1 MFRKFLVFF
10 LSIVAASAIGAGAG
24 IGIWE
29 ATNDDGATATAAQT
43 APTRSVADGTQLSVN
58 EIYQRAKNGVVLV
71 TTQTQAQGSPSLPP
85 GQGGGGGTST
95 GSGFVIDDQGHVL
108 TNQHV
113 VDNAQSVTVWFP
125 DGDEIGAKVV
135 GSDTS
140 SDVAVLELDSVPSGV
155 TPVELGSS
163 ESLEIGDLVV
173 AIGSPFGLEGTVTS
187 GIVSALHRELTA
199 PDGFTIDGAIQTD
212 AAINPGNSGGPLL
225 DGQGRVVGMNSQIAS
240 ASGGNEGIGYAVPIE
255 TAKDVADSLI
265 AGKSIERPFLGV
277 RLADTDNGAQV
288 AEVTNGSPAD
298 RAGLKPGDVITEV
311 DGEQTGSADDVRRSV
326 AAGKP
331 GDKLELTVRR
341 GGETTTVTATLGNRP
356 TQSD

>member
-29 ATNDDGATATAAQT
+29 ATDDDGGAATAAQT

-58 EIYQRAKNGVVLV
+58 EIYQRAKDGVVLV
-71 TTQTQAQGSPSLPP
+71 STRTQAQNSPFLPP
-85 GQGGGGGTST
+85 GQGGGGTST
-95 GSGFVIDDQGHVL
+95 GSGFVIDAQGHVL

-113 VDNAQSVTVWFP
+113 VDNAQSVTVRFP
-125 DGDEIGAKVV
+125 DGEEVGARVV
-135 GSDTS
+135 GADAS

-225 DGQGRVVGMNSQIAS
+225 DGQGRVVGINSQIAS
-240 ASGGNEGIGYAVPIE
+240 SSGGNEGIGYAVPIE
-255 TAKDVADSLI
+255 TAKEVADSLI
-265 AGKSIERPFLGV
+265 AGRAIERSFLGV
-277 RLADTDNGAQV
+277 QLAEAEDGAQI
-288 AEVTNGSPAD
+288 AAVTSGSPAD
-298 RAGLKPGDVITEV
+298 RAGLKQGDLITEV
-311 DGEQTGSADDVRRSV
+311 DGEQASADDVRRAV
-326 AAGKP
+326 AARKP
-331 GDKLELTVRR
+331 GDKLELTVRSD
-341 GGETTTVTATLGNRP
+341 GETKTVTATLGKRP

>member
-29 ATNDDGATATAAQT
+29 ATDDDGGTTVVQT
-43 APTRSVADGTQLSVN
+43 APTRSVAAGTQLSVN
-58 EIYQRAKNGVVLV
+58 EIYQRAKDGVVLV
-71 TTQTQAQGSPSLPP
+71 TTNAQAQSPF
-85 GQGGGGGTST
+85 GQGGGGAT
-95 GSGFVIDDQGHVL
+95 GSGFLIDDEGHVL

-113 VDNAQSVTVWFP
+113 VDNAQSVTVRFP
-125 DGDEIGAKVV
+125 DGDEIDARVV
-135 GSDTS
+135 GADAS
-140 SDVAVLELDSVPSGV
+140 SDVAVLELESVPSGV
-155 TPVELGSS
+155 TPLELGAS

-225 DGQGRVVGMNSQIAS
+225 DGQGRVIGINSQIAS
-240 ASGGNEGIGYAVPIE
+240 SSGGNEGIGYAVPIE
-255 TAKDVADSLI
+255 TAKEVADALI
-265 AGKSIERPFLGV
+265 AGRTIERPFLGV
-277 RLADTDNGAQV
+277 QLGEADNGAQV
-288 AEVTNGSPAD
+288 AAVTAGSPAD
-298 RAGLKPGDVITEV
+298 RAGLRQGDVITEV
-311 DGEQTGSADDVRRSV
+311 EGEAATADDVRRAV
-326 AAGKP
+326 AEHKP
-331 GDKLELTVRR
+331 GDELELTIVR
-341 GGETTTVTATLGNRP
+341 GGETLTVTATLGKRP